1 MSGCSLTLAR
11 FAFRNVWRNRRRSL
25 LTIAAIAGGL
35 FVLVFLKGLQ
45 DGYVAQ
51 RLDQGLGLSLGHI
64 VARSADPNAPGIS
77 DGGEIARTLLSDP
90 AVIAAAPRVRF
101 EAFAHGADAAAGI
114 SVVGIDPAAEAK
126 VTWLA
131 RAIVEGSFL
140 DDRELMEPYPI
151 LIGRELARRLG
162 LSLGGK
168 IALLVEGEDR
178 ALVAEPF
185 RVAGIFHTG
194 ATLFDSAVA
203 YVPRRIA
210 TRMVLVQGDA
220 TEVTA
225 RVREPLQ
232 APDIAERLQ
241 RNPKLARLAVA
252 SWREAAP
259 EMQEAM
265 EVLRVMEM
273 IRTLVVFL
281 LVMVGILNTVTMGL
295 YERRREFGT
304 LMAVGMSPEKIFSL
318 MVLEIALLAASGVLV
333 GVGLAVGVIA
343 GWLGHSGVNVSTL
356 GARLPGALAGTSVI
370 YPIVNAENLWLAG
383 AWVLGISFAVLIV
396 PLYRILRL
404 DPATSLRDRP

>member
-1 MSGCSLTLAR
+1 VALTLLR
-11 FAFRNVWRNRRRSL
+11 FALRNVWRNRRRSL

-64 VARSADPNAPGIS
+64 VVRSADASAPGIT
-77 DGGEIARTLLSDP
+77 DGAEIAKALLSDS
-90 AVIAAAPRVRF
+90 AVAAAAPRVRF
-101 EAFAHGADAAAGI
+101 EAFAQSADAAAGI
-114 SVVGIDPAAEAK
+114 SVVGIDPIAEAK

-131 RAIVEGSFL
+131 RAIVEGNFL
-140 DDRELMEPYPI
+140 DDKELMEPYPI

-168 IALLVEGEDR
+168 VALLVEGEDR
-178 ALVAEPF
+178 SLIAEPF

-210 TRMVLVQGDA
+210 ARMVLVQGDA
-220 TEVTA
+220 TEVAA

-232 APDIAERLQ
+232 APEVAERLQ
-241 RNPKLARLAVA
+241 RNPKLARLNVA

-265 EVLRVMEM
+265 EVLRVMEL
-273 IRTLVVFL
+273 IRTGVLFALVGL
-281 LVMVGILNTVTMGL
+281 GILNTITMSL

-318 MVLEIALLAASGVLV
+318 LVLEVSLLAASGILI
-333 GVGLAVGVIA
+333 GVGGAIGVVA

-370 YPIVNAENLWLAG
+370 YPIVKGENLLIAG

-404 DPATSLRDRP
+404 DPATALRDRV